1 MHAGAT
7 VLAIIGSTSQRP
19 LVAVGV
25 AVLAAVVVGVVVEGL
40 EVVEVLEVLEILG
53 GPTSEVIVR

>member
-7 VLAIIGSTSQRP
+7 VLAIIGDTSQRA
-19 LVAVGV
+19 LVAVGA
-25 AVLAAVVVGVVVEGL
+25 AVLAAVVVGVVVVGL
-40 EVVEVLEVLEILG
+40 EVVEGLEVLEVLR